1 MHETPTTTSRSHKT
15 AVIFFMRFPR
25 LRSGIVFE
33 LNEKPPVPGTYIIW
47 PHNIIILVR
56 LITTLSLCRISTHE
70 TVAIRLYIIRQPA
83 GKRGWTL
90 IRRFVNH
97 VFYRRI
103 LPRYSRHKTIRVWSV
118 SNDPRFFFL
127 LCFTRQRIKGTPI
140 NCFQIGQSTFSNTHH
155 HHHLK
160 TYSCRTRV

>member
-1 MHETPTTTSRSHKT
+1 MIIKRLLDPSNDIHTCHRARYRIYTDSKKKKTLTFKSGKKKKMHETPTTTSRSHKT

-83 GKRGWTL
+83 GKRGRTL

-103 LPRYSRHKTIRVWSV
+103 LPRYSRHKTIRV
-118 SNDPRFFFL
+118 
-127 LCFTRQRIKGTPI
+127 
-140 NCFQIGQSTFSNTHH
+140 
-155 HHHLK
+155 
-160 TYSCRTRV
+160 